1 MKRILITLIGCLC
14 AVSAFAADEGFAVI
28 AHPGLAKTDLATL
41 QRLYAGRALSVGEV
55 SAIPVNL
62 SSGSPL
68 RQLFL
73 QTVMG
78 QSEDQYVAYWL
89 VRRYVGKGAPPLE
102 LNTVEEVVA
111 HVAAMPGALG
121 YVPTDKVPKG
131 ANVIFRR

>member
-1 MKRILITLIGCLC
+1 MKRILILLIFFICTQPAL
-14 AVSAFAADEGFAVI
+14 AADEGFAVI
-28 AHPGLAKTDLATL
+28 AHPGLAKTDLPTL

-55 SAIPVNL
+55 PAVPVNL
-62 SSGSPL
+62 PSGSPL

-78 QSEDQYVAYWL
+78 QSEDQYLAYWL
-89 VRRYVGKGAPPLE
+89 VRRYVGKGAPPQE

-111 HVAAMPGALG
+111 HVAVTPGALG
-121 YVPTDKVPKG
+121 YVPPEKVPKG